1 MDKDFKRIID
11 FLDEHHVL
19 SLATN
24 GDDGVSVCNLF
35 YAFDKDTHSF
45 VVASSEDTL
54 HVKHT
59 FQNSN
64 IAGTVVLETK
74 TVGKIQGLQFRGEF
88 LHPKSTSSHSLTAHV
103 EDEGLK
109 KLYFK
114 TFPYALAM
122 NPKLWQI
129 KVNYFKLTD
138 NRLGFGK
145 KIVYTI

>member
-1 MDKDFKRIID
+1 MDKDFKRIVD

-59 FQNSN
+59 LQNYN
-64 IAGTVVLETK
+64 IAGSVVLETK

-88 LHPKSTSSHSLTAHV
+88 LHV

-109 KLYFK
+109 KFYFK

-122 NPKLWQI
+122 SPKLWQI

-145 KIVYTI
+145 KVILNMGYF